1 MSDEPGGDAGAA
13 ALQRA
18 KAALE
23 LRRPEEALRHLDR
36 AMAAAPHDDRLW
48 CLRAQAFLQLERH
61 EEALEAAG
69 RASALDPT
77 EEWSHR
83 LASVAL
89 VNLGHGQ
96 EAVDEASEAVRL
108 APFLPIV
115 RVQLAQAMAA
125 LPHLRRAAYDE
136 ALAAVTLDPNE
147 PECHLVV
154 ADTARKLGWTRQAEA
169 AYRQVLSMDPAN
181 AAAMNN
187 LAVLRLQQGRT
198 GEALSGFTAAAAH
211 DPRMTVARRNVEV
224 TAWKLLQR
232 VTLALWITTWVASA
246 LSADRSSASGD
257 LPLGGL
263 PSSATLAPIIGALV
277 IVTLCVQSWRT
288 VPATARPF
296 VRRLP
301 LRRPWMLASLLFAVA
316 GSACLV
322 VDAVIGEAF
331 RRSGGALAGF
341 AVALLAAIC
350 AVVGGSRAH
359 ALKPR
364 WRRR

>member
-1 MSDEPGGDAGAA
+1 MSDEPNLDAGASA

-36 AMAAAPHDDRLW
+36 AMAAAPNDDRIW

-61 EEALEAAG
+61 EEALESAQK
-69 RASALDPT
+69 ASALDPA

-89 VNLGHGQ
+89 VNLGRGQ
-96 EAVDEASEAVRL
+96 EAVDEAGEAVRL

-154 ADTARKLGWTRQAEA
+154 ADTARKLGWTRQAET
-169 AYRQVLSMDPAN
+169 AYRQVLAMDPAN

-198 GEALSGFTAAAAH
+198 GEALSGFSAAAAH

-246 LSADRSSASGD
+246 LSDERSSGD
-257 LPLGGL
+257 AAFGGL
-263 PSSATLAPIIGALV
+263 PSSATLAPIIGAVV

-301 LRRPWMLASLLFAVA
+301 LRRPWMLASLVFAGA
-316 GSACLV
+316 GSACLI
-322 VDAVIGEAF
+322 VDAVVGAPF
-331 RRSGGALAGF
+331 RRGGGALAGF
-341 AVALLAAIC
+341 AVALLAAVC

-364 WRRR
+364 WRKQ